1 MRDGPEAALR
11 ARDRRRHHGPS
22 DGLDP
27 LSERPRCGRDRGR
40 RHGLPR
46 SWSESTPMAWEDG
59 FSSSWGAPRGARTR
73 GPAAGTTTPPPR
85 RPTVLAIRAA
95 SGSTSLA
102 LGPSAKLRL
111 IGKAQVELSR
121 PAMKHGLRGN
131 RDILRSP
138 FGYRASESS
147 AERLLGVAL
156 LRLITPQSRDRT
168 RSSRRS
174 SGRRTKI
181 SLIARRPSTAPT
193 PQSSDTTTGEEPT
206 KQRNISELFD
216 KFVN

>member
-1 MRDGPEAALR
+1 M
-11 ARDRRRHHGPS
+11 
-22 DGLDP
+22 
-27 LSERPRCGRDRGR
+27 RPRPGASSWAAEIVVRIDADGMGR
-40 RHGLPR
+40 R
-46 SWSESTPMAWEDG
+46 

-156 LRLITPQSRDRT
+156 LRLMAIEHAAQGEARVDV
-168 RSSRRS
+168 RRS
-174 SGRRTKI
+174 H
-181 SLIARRPSTAPT
+181 
-193 PQSSDTTTGEEPT
+193 
-206 KQRNISELFD
+206 
-216 KFVN
+216 